1 MNAFVAIVVTVAMK
15 GAPAYKIQFV
25 EGACNKERAAALAT
39 EITKKAN
46 GRVTAVECIPL
57 SRK

>member
-1 MNAFVAIVVTVAMK
+1 MNTFIAIIVTVAMK

-25 EGACNKERAAALAT
+25 EGACNKEWAMMLA
-39 EITKKAN
+39 EQITKKAN
-46 GRVTAVECIPL
+46 GKAIAVECRPL